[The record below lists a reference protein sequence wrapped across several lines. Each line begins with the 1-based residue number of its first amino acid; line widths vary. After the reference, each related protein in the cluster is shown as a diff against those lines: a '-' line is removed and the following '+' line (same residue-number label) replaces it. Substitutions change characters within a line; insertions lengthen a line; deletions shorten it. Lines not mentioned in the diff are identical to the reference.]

1 MSSSPKSFMDLP
13 SKEYLFTTICHS
25 KKSYTLDGASSYKMA
40 LGTRPEIG
48 KDYDVYKAKYFF
60 TIEFEIYRYGQFIIS
75 FVHDKKQPSG
85 EIIEDF
91 DIEDDN
97 DFLNV
102 FYTKGQMRDIKL
114 KDLGI

>member
-1 MSSSPKSFMDLP
+1 MSSSPKKPKYSDN
-13 SKEYLFTTICHS
+13 KEYLFSTICHS
-25 KKSYTLDGASSYKMA
+25 KKSYISFGVNI
-40 LGTRPEIG
+40 EIG
-48 KDYDVYKAKYFF
+48 KQYDVYKAKYFF

>member
-1 MSSSPKSFMDLP
+1 MSLSPKKSKFSDG
-13 SKEYLFTTICHS
+13 KEYLFTTICHS
-25 KKSYTLDGASSYKMA
+25 KKSYTPDV
-40 LGTRPEIG
+40 EIG

>member
-1 MSSSPKSFMDLP
+1 MSSSPKKP

-25 KKSYTLDGASSYKMA
+25 KKSYTPNEIDL
-40 LGTRPEIG
+40 EIG